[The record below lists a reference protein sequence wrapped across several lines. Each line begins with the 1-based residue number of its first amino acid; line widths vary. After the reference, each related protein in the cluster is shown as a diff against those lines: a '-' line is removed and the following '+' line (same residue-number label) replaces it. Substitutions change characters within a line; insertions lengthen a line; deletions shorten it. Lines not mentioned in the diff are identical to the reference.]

1 MLKSLATVKKF
12 KRKVRKVLRK
22 EKQRESVI
30 LSVKSFNAKFAKFY
44 AKKGEEN
51 LR

>member
-22 EKQRESVI
+22 EKQEICDNPFNPSYPRSNVEVI
-30 LSVKSFNAKFAKFY
+30 SYS
-44 AKKGEEN
+44 KKV
-51 LR
+51 